1 MLDSTSDKTPSTSW
15 EERDIL
21 YFIRETVQYLA
32 VHNDILSGPIHYHD
46 HLEVISGETND
57 DKMLAIMCNTNVK
70 NSATIRND

>member
-1 MLDSTSDKTPSTSW
+1 MLDSTSDKTPCTSR
-15 EERDIL
+15 EERDVL
-21 YFIRETVQYLA
+21 YFIRETVQYLS
-32 VHNDILSGPIHYHD
+32 VHYHILSGPIHNHD